1 MEIVGKPKEHIEKTM
16 DMYLDKIK
24 ADKIWKLI
32 KVDRPE
38 AEKHE
43 KEMFSVIAEVELE
56 AKTTGDLV
64 TFCYEYMP
72 GSVEVLVPAELIY
85 KAPEFTAFINDMQ
98 AKLHNVDMNH
108 GSRIDYDKPYS
119 SLGPGS
125 DESDR
130 ILYGYINSLS
140 RDQRRCIDPIE
151 GFKKLV
157 LATYKSSKVNL
168 DVGGIPNIYLMT
180 GQDDNPVKRFSERDS
195 LLLTEIVRASSK
207 GFISEDES
215 TGLYGEIIEGCDFD
229 TCEDRLIRLAGERKK
244 ELELFLRGYK

>member
-1 MEIVGKPKEHIEKTM
+1 MKGPIVFRAIMEIVGKPKEHIEKTM

-72 GSVEVLVPAELIY
+72 GSVEVLEPAELIY

-98 AKLHNVDMNH
+98 AKLHNVDMMV
-108 GSRIDYDKPYS
+108 
-119 SLGPGS
+119 
-125 DESDR
+125 
-130 ILYGYINSLS
+130 
-140 RDQRRCIDPIE
+140 
-151 GFKKLV
+151 KKLSAENQVMAKNGAQLMKNIV
-157 LATYKSSKVNL
+157 LATLESGPK
-168 DVGGIPNIYLMT
+168 T
-180 GQDDNPVKRFSERDS
+180 
-195 LLLTEIVRASSK
+195 LTEISK
-207 GFISEDES
+207 
-215 TGLYGEIIEGCDFD
+215 
-229 TCEDRLIRLAGERKK
+229 LAGMPEEHVKK
-244 ELELFLRGYK
+244 FVNIHLTDKKIKQVDDKYAWNVKENK